1 MKAVLLANMGAP
13 VSEKGMKVFLK
24 LMFSDKA
31 IFYAPTFVR
40 FIFSSIISNL
50 RYRSSWQKYLKIGG
64 SPLQK
69 SMNKMTADLQQM
81 LNDDYVVSSVYSY
94 SEPFITEKIAELYK
108 QGIKDITVI
117 SMYPQASYSTTGC
130 VQTSLDIMKQ
140 KFNAIQFQF
149 VEDYYDNE
157 YFINFWLEL
166 INAKVKEMS
175 YNKPYLL
182 FSAHALPQSFIKR
195 GDAYTNK
202 MIISAEQ
209 ISQRLNLPY
218 SVSYQSKIGRIEWTR
233 PYTNEQ
239 LRELAGKGINEIIIV
254 PLSFIN
260 ENLETRYDLDIE
272 LVPMGLDE
280 LGITDICRIEIP
292 ESDPHLVKMFY
303 EFITRSN
310 ENN

>member
-40 FIFSSIISNL
+40 FIVSSIISNL
-50 RYRSSWQKYLKIGG
+50 RYKSSWQKYLKIGG

-69 SMNKMTADLQQM
+69 SMNKMTADLQQL

-94 SEPFITEKIAELYK
+94 SEPFIEEKIAELYK

-233 PYTNEQ
+233 PYTNEY